1 MKRRTVVGILVLVLA
16 LFSLSSGAAFGE
28 PLRVILV
35 TDIGGLGDKG
45 FNDGGWLGVQ
55 MAEKELGLPAM

>member
-1 MKRRTVVGILVLVLA
+1 MKRVVGILVLAVV
-16 LFSLSSGAAFGE
+16 LFSLTGLAAAAE

-45 FNDGGWLGVQ
+45 FNDGGWLGVD
-55 MAEKELGLPAM
+55 G